1 MRAGLS
7 AAVWIG
13 RFETISRNP
22 LIILDGAHNA
32 DGIHALCDNL
42 KRMKEVQVLFSVLKD
57 KNFED
62 MLCELETVCDDILVV
77 PFQNERALDVSLL
90 RGRDHVH
97 IMESYE
103 RAIAYALQNDRP
115 LVITGSLYFIS
126 DVRKYLIKE
135 GYSV

>member
-1 MRAGLS
+1 M
-7 AAVWIG
+7 
-13 RFETISRNP
+13 
-22 LIILDGAHNA
+22 
-32 DGIHALCDNL
+32 
-42 KRMKEVQVLFSVLKD
+42 
-57 KNFED
+57 
-62 MLCELETVCDDILVV
+62 
-77 PFQNERALDVSLL
+77 SLL